1 MRPTKFLK
9 EINFFLEELENPE
22 ESKEM
27 HEICRNELNNLF
39 RKSKFVLYDYS
50 DMIKSCKHD
59 VLKIK
64 NNIQK
69 EYLDELDTDKSTMV

>member
-1 MRPTKFLK
+1 MRPTKLLK
-9 EINFFLEELENPE
+9 EINFFLEEVENPE

-27 HEICRNELNNLF
+27 YEICKTELNKLF
-39 RKSKFVLYDYS
+39 RKPKFVLYDYS
-50 DMIKSCKHD
+50 DMIKSCKYD

-69 EYLDELDTDKSTMV
+69 EYLDELDTDKSIMV

>member
-50 DMIKSCKHD
+50 DMIKSCKYD